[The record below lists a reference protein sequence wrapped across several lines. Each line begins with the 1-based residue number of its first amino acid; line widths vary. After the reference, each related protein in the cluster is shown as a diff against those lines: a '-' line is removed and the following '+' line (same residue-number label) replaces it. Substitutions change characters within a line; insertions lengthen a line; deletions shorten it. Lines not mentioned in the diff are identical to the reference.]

1 MELTGIWVLF
11 SYFDTQIG
19 PVTYMVKP
27 LLKQSLQKR
36 INKLM
41 DIDIDNSKFEYSFQ
55 EIKTFNHMFYI
66 ESPDS
71 RGRTLLCML
80 SICLEKETKKK
91 EEIYQKLEKY
101 VGIIKRIP
109 KLYLLLTTKNL
120 EKEELDAMQTNFTTL
135 ISNLYD
141 EIKHIPEIGI
151 KVVPMIIP
159 GFFRYK
165 EDTLI
170 NTYQNW
176 ISFENEIDLFKDLL
190 DYIIR
195 SQFDSAYSSW
205 KEFDEGLIKNEENK
219 IKFFLIGSFLSLKLE
234 EFESAYQL
242 AESALELSKKSE
254 FYELYLDAILL
265 LIECGSHLG
274 IIMIFETAL
283 TIFDGS
289 CGLSS
294 FILRNYSKFFTL
306 LEEGLEL
313 LEQCDTSRPD
323 IKIRRAIF
331 LMFLGKLKFLIFKT
345 GKELSVVEEAINL
358 LDESYKNL
366 KSSPFTTILIQN
378 RVILSLAYEILQ
390 NYQKS
395 TKLLENAFD
404 LTPQIPTNLKQY
416 YIAWI
421 LQRQGWNYL
430 HNGFIKETTE
440 KFQHSLFEIQKINNV
455 RDREILL
462 AKTYMRMCYI
472 LSFQQVGFKKIL
484 TYYETSEK
492 ILKKYNEGIEL
503 SRLYYVMG
511 DIFKSRGELT
521 KALNY
526 YKRCEELARSIDDKE
541 SIGISLTRKARISVQ
556 KLHLDQALE
565 LYQEALSYFE
575 DINHL
580 QFLGIT
586 YGEIGAIYQAL
597 GNKQVALKNYKLGLE
612 SFGNEGNILESYW
625 ILYKLVY
632 LLLNTNFDQARKYAN
647 RLLKLRKKTNSD
659 IIYQVSRLVK
669 ALILTYNPN
678 PRQRM
683 KSIFL
688 LEQVVEEKIIQHHL
702 SHAAL
707 MHLCDLLLKET
718 LTTYDE
724 QNIKD
729 LKKYLNNLA
738 SISQEFHLSHELIE
752 IKILSSKIALIQN
765 DIKRASKLI
774 EETKKISQNLNNPRI
789 NTKIRKATTRI
800 EDYKKEME
808 NIDFK
813 NLSLKDRLIRVNFE
827 EEMKNF
833 IRLYN
838 I

>member
-11 SYFDTQIG
+11 SYFNTQIG

-27 LLKQSLQKR
+27 LMKQSLQKR

-41 DIDIDNSKFEYSFQ
+41 DIDIDDSKFEYSFQ
-55 EIKTFNHMFYI
+55 EIKTFNYMFYI
-66 ESPDS
+66 ESPAS

-80 SICLEKETKKK
+80 SICLEKESKKQ
-91 EEIYQKLEKY
+91 EEIYEKLEKY
-101 VGIIKRIP
+101 VGIIKHIP

-120 EKEELDAMQTNFTTL
+120 EKEEMNAMETNFTTL
-135 ISNLYD
+135 ISNLYN
-141 EIKHIPEIGI
+141 EIKKIPGI
-151 KVVPMIIP
+151 SIEVLPMIIP

-170 NTYQNW
+170 NSYENW
-176 ISFENEIDLFKDLL
+176 ISFENEIDLFRDLL
-190 DYIIR
+190 IR
-195 SQFDSAYSSW
+195 INRSKFDSAYSSW
-205 KEFDEGLIKNEENK
+205 KEFDEVLIKREENR
-219 IKFFLIGSFLSLKLE
+219 IKYFLIGAFLSLKLE

-254 FYELYLDAILL
+254 FYELHLDAILL

-274 IIMIFETAL
+274 MIMIFETAL

-289 CGLSS
+289 SGLSN
-294 FILRNYSKFFTL
+294 FILRNYSKFYTL
-306 LEEGLEL
+306 LEQGLEL
-313 LEQCDTSRPD
+313 LEQCDISRPD
-323 IKIRRAIF
+323 MKIRRAIF
-331 LMFLGKLKFLIFKT
+331 LMYLGKLKILISKT
-345 GKELSVVEEAINL
+345 GKDLSIVEEAINL
-358 LDESYKNL
+358 LDESYKSL
-366 KSSPFTTILIQN
+366 KEYPFTTVLIQN
-378 RVILSLAYEILQ
+378 RVIISLAYEILQ
-390 NYQKS
+390 EYQKS

-404 LTPQIPTNLKQY
+404 LTSQIPTNLKQY

-440 KFQHSLFEIQKINNV
+440 KFQHSIFEIQKINID

-472 LSFQQVGFKKIL
+472 LSFQQVDFGKIL
-484 TYYETSEK
+484 TYYETSKK
-492 ILKKYNEGIEL
+492 ILEKYNEGIEL
-503 SRLYYVMG
+503 TRLYYVMG
-511 DIFKSRGELT
+511 DIFKGKGKST
-521 KALNY
+521 DALNY
-526 YKRCEELARSIDDKE
+526 YEKCEQLARNIDDKE
-541 SIGISLTRKARISVQ
+541 SIGISLTRKAQIKAQ
-556 KLHLDQALE
+556 ALHLDQALE
-565 LYQEALSYFE
+565 LYHEALSYFE

-586 YGEIGAIYQAL
+586 YGEIGVLYQAL
-597 GNKQVALKNYKLGLE
+597 DNKQKALKHYRLGLE

-625 ILYKLVY
+625 ILYKLVS
-632 LLLNTNFDQARKYAN
+632 LLLNTDFDKARKYAT
-647 RLLKLRKKTNSD
+647 RLLKLQRKTNSD
-659 IIYQVSRLVK
+659 IIYQASRLVK
-669 ALILTYNPN
+669 ALILTYNSN

-718 LTTYDE
+718 LITYDE
-724 QNIKD
+724 QNIED
-729 LKKYLNNLA
+729 LKKYLHNLA

-752 IKILSSKIALIQN
+752 TNILSSKIALIQN
-765 DIKRASKLI
+765 DIKRANKLI
-774 EETKKISQNLNNPRI
+774 QEASRISQKLNISRI
-789 NTKIRKATTRI
+789 NTKIQKAITLI
-800 EDYKKEME
+800 NHYKKEAE
-808 NIDFK
+808 NVDFK
-813 NLSLKDRLIRVNFE
+813 NLNLKDRLIRVNFE

-833 IRLYN
+833 IRFYN